1 VQFILKRDRNNV
13 FHFASLQGTYGQ
25 QLLKEQGLPLT
36 AFDTF
41 ILVEQGRIYTRSTGV
56 LRIVKALPGGWPLLY
71 PAILIP
77 AFIRDRIYD
86 WVARNRYAWFGKRT
100 QCWLPRP
107 EWTVRFMD

>member
-1 VQFILKRDRNNV
+1 
-13 FHFASLQGTYGQ
+13 
-25 QLLKEQGLPLT
+25 
-36 AFDTF
+36 
-41 ILVEQGRIYTRSTGV
+41 V
-56 LRIVKALPGGWPLLY
+56 LRIVKALPGGWTLLY